1 LFMDRSH
8 PPTVLTRFYSVKPLL
23 LGLVA
28 IAVLSQLIARAEKPT
43 PVLPEEPAPSST
55 APGSSNPARFI
66 FADPFPSPAS
76 VPAQDLLI
84 QQKAEIQAEALT
96 FYTLAAIK
104 EESGE
109 TEEASALYQKALSL
123 DPGNAALAVRLSTEL
138 IAKGQVAEAL
148 RLLKDANAASP
159 KNVGALVQIARTY
172 LGVLK
177 RPDSA
182 LTYAEK
188 AYKLAPEDIPVLA
201 VYLETCAAGSLNQRV
216 EDALKK
222 SLQSTQQD
230 VDFWIQAGT
239 LFRNALITRGAV
251 SKVLLGKINDFFKT
265 ALNLAPIEPSVLE
278 AASDHYTLTKQFP
291 EAASFYQRALVE
303 HRQRKGS
310 LSAGLCLKLARVLLM
325 SEQVPEAMGVL
336 EELVSEQP
344 TVAPA
349 RELLG
354 ELHLQ
359 QGHIIAAL
367 THFKIALD
375 AEPDRVEDHIRVTQ
389 LQLRLKRAPEAAATA
404 QHARTLFPDIPQL
417 TMLTAVALAEA
428 KQHQEAL
435 HCFALA
441 ERQFLNSRSASLDAG
456 FYFTYGAAA
465 ERAGLPEQASR
476 LLLRSIEL
484 DPENSAEALNYLGYM
499 WVDRNQNLEEAGT
512 YIQKALALRPNHP
525 AYLDSLGWWHFK
537 KGQYEDALRE
547 IRKAL
552 DKIKRED
559 ASEVYDHLGDI
570 LEKLSKPEEAIAAWK
585 VAVELDPAMPEV
597 QKKIR
602 QLQDNQ

>member
-1 LFMDRSH
+1 MDRSH

-239 LFRNALITRGAV
+239 LFRNALITRGAL

-359 QGHIIAAL
+359 QGHIITAL

>member
-1 LFMDRSH
+1 MDRSH

-239 LFRNALITRGAV
+239 LFRNALITRGAL

-354 ELHLQ
+354 ELHLR
-359 QGHIIAAL
+359 QGHIITAL

-499 WVDRNQNLEEAGT
+499 WVDRNQNLEEAGA

>member
-1 LFMDRSH
+1 MDRSH
-8 PPTVLTRFYSVKPLL
+8 PPTVLTGFCSVNPLT
-23 LGLVA
+23 LGLVS
-28 IAVLSQLIARAEKPT
+28 IAVLFQIHAIAEKPS
-43 PVLPEEPAPSST
+43 PVLPEEPVPSST
-55 APGSSNPARFI
+55 APGSRNPARFI

-76 VPAQDLLI
+76 EPARDLLI
-84 QQKAEIQAEALT
+84 QQKSEIQAEALT

-109 TEEASALYQKALSL
+109 TEEASVLYQKALSL
-123 DPGNAALAVRLSTEL
+123 DPGNAALAVRLSSGL
-138 IAKGQVAEAL
+138 IAKGQTAEAL

-159 KNVGALVQIARTY
+159 KHVGALMQIARTY

-188 AYKLAPEDIPVLA
+188 AYKLAPEDIPALS

-251 SKVLLGKINDFFKT
+251 SKVLLAKINEFFKT

-291 EAASFYQRALVE
+291 EAANFYQRALVE

-359 QGHIIAAL
+359 QGHVITAL

-404 QHARTLFPDIPQL
+404 QHARTLFPDVPQL

-441 ERQFLNSRSASLDAG
+441 ERQFLNSRSPSLDAG

-512 YIQKALALRPNHP
+512 YIQRALALRPNHP
-525 AYLDSLGWWHFK
+525 AYLDSLGWWHFR

-570 LEKLSKPEEAIAAWK
+570 LEKLSKPGEAIAAWK
-585 VAVELDPAMPEV
+585 VAAELDPSMTEV
-597 QKKIR
+597 RKKIK

>member
-1 LFMDRSH
+1 MDRSH

-76 VPAQDLLI
+76 VPAPDLLI

-138 IAKGQVAEAL
+138 IAKNQVAEAL

-188 AYKLAPEDIPVLA
+188 AYKLAPEEIPVLA

>member
-1 LFMDRSH
+1 MDRSH

-28 IAVLSQLIARAEKPT
+28 IAVLSQPTARAEKPT

-84 QQKAEIQAEALT
+84 QQRAEIQAEALT
-96 FYTLAAIK
+96 FYTLAAIR

>member
-1 LFMDRSH
+1 MDRSH

-239 LFRNALITRGAV
+239 LFRNALITRGAL

-359 QGHIIAAL
+359 QGHIITAL

-499 WVDRNQNLEEAGT
+499 WVDRNQNLEEAGA

>member
-1 LFMDRSH
+1 MDRSH

-239 LFRNALITRGAV
+239 LFRNALITRGAL

-499 WVDRNQNLEEAGT
+499 WVDRNQNLEEAGA

>member
-1 LFMDRSH
+1 MDRSH

-359 QGHIIAAL
+359 QGHIITAL

-417 TMLTAVALAEA
+417 TMLTAVAFAEA

-499 WVDRNQNLEEAGT
+499 WVDRNQNLEEAGA

-525 AYLDSLGWWHFK
+525 AYLDSLGWWYFK

>member
-1 LFMDRSH
+1 MDRSH
-8 PPTVLTRFYSVKPLL
+8 PPTVLTGFCSVNPLT
-23 LGLVA
+23 LGLVS
-28 IAVLSQLIARAEKPT
+28 IAVLFQIHAIAEKPS
-43 PVLPEEPAPSST
+43 PVLPEEPVPSST
-55 APGSSNPARFI
+55 APGSRNPARFI

-76 VPAQDLLI
+76 EPARDLLI
-84 QQKAEIQAEALT
+84 QQKSEIQAEALT

-109 TEEASALYQKALSL
+109 TEEASVLYQKALSL
-123 DPGNAALAVRLSTEL
+123 DPGNAALAVRLSSGL
-138 IAKGQVAEAL
+138 IAKGQTAEAL

-159 KNVGALVQIARTY
+159 KHVGALVQIARTY

-188 AYKLAPEDIPVLA
+188 AYKLAPEDIPALS

-251 SKVLLGKINDFFKT
+251 SKVLLAKINEFFKT

-291 EAASFYQRALVE
+291 EAANFYQRALVE

-359 QGHIIAAL
+359 QGHVITAL

-404 QHARTLFPDIPQL
+404 QHARTLFPDVPQL

-441 ERQFLNSRSASLDAG
+441 ERQFLNSRSPSLDAG

-512 YIQKALALRPNHP
+512 YIQRALALRPNHP
-525 AYLDSLGWWHFK
+525 AYLDSLGWWHFR

-570 LEKLSKPEEAIAAWK
+570 LEKLSKPGEAIAAWK
-585 VAVELDPAMPEV
+585 VAAELDPSMTEV
-597 QKKIR
+597 RKKIK

>member
-1 LFMDRSH
+1 MDRSH

-251 SKVLLGKINDFFKT
+251 SKLLLGKINDFFKT

-499 WVDRNQNLEEAGT
+499 WVDRNQNLEEAGA

>member
-1 LFMDRSH
+1 MDRSH

-28 IAVLSQLIARAEKPT
+28 IAFLSQPTARAEKPT

-109 TEEASALYQKALSL
+109 TEDASALYQKALSL

-251 SKVLLGKINDFFKT
+251 SKVLLGKINEFFRT

-310 LSAGLCLKLARVLLM
+310 LSAGLCMKLARVLLM

-537 KGQYEDALRE
+537 KGQYEDALRD

>member
-1 LFMDRSH
+1 MDRSH

-359 QGHIIAAL
+359 QGHIITAL

-499 WVDRNQNLEEAGT
+499 WVDRNQNLEEAGA

-525 AYLDSLGWWHFK
+525 AYLDSLGWWYFK

>member
-1 LFMDRSH
+1 MDRSH
-8 PPTVLTRFYSVKPLL
+8 PPTVLTGFYLVKPFL
-23 LGLVA
+23 LGFFA
-28 IAVLSQLIARAEKPT
+28 IAVLSQTLARAQKPD
-43 PVLPEEPAPSST
+43 PVLPQELVPLST
-55 APGSSNPARFI
+55 APGSNNPARFI

-76 VPAQDLLI
+76 EPAKDLLI
-84 QQKAEIQAEALT
+84 QQRAEVQAEALT

-109 TEEASALYQKALSL
+109 TEEASVLYQKALSL

-138 IAKGQVAEAL
+138 IAKGEVAEAL
-148 RLLKDANAASP
+148 RLLKDANAAAP

-182 LTYAEK
+182 LAYAEK
-188 AYKLAPEDIPVLA
+188 AYKIAPEDISALS
-201 VYLETCAAGSLNQRV
+201 VYLETCAAGTLNQRV

-230 VDFWIQAGT
+230 ADFWIQAGT

-251 SKVLLGKINDFFKT
+251 SKGLLGKVNEFFKT

-303 HRQRKGS
+303 HRQRRGS

-375 AEPDRVEDHIRVTQ
+375 AEPDRIEDHIRVTQ

-404 QHARTLFPDIPQL
+404 QHARTLFPDVPQL

-435 HCFALA
+435 RCFALA

-512 YIQKALALRPNHP
+512 YIQRALALRPNHP
-525 AYLDSLGWWHFK
+525 AYLDSLGWWHFR

-585 VAVELDPAMPEV
+585 VAVELDPSMPEV
-597 QKKIR
+597 RKKIK

>member
-1 LFMDRSH
+1 MDRSH

-499 WVDRNQNLEEAGT
+499 WVDRNQNLEEAGA

-525 AYLDSLGWWHFK
+525 AYLDSLGWWHFR

>member
-1 LFMDRSH
+1 MDRSH

-28 IAVLSQLIARAEKPT
+28 IAVLSQPTARAEKPT

-435 HCFALA
+435 HCFAVA

>member
-1 LFMDRSH
+1 MDRSH

-28 IAVLSQLIARAEKPT
+28 IAVSSQLTARAEKPI

-84 QQKAEIQAEALT
+84 QQKAEIRAEALT

-109 TEEASALYQKALSL
+109 TEDASALYQKALSL

-251 SKVLLGKINDFFKT
+251 SKVLLGKINEFFRT

-499 WVDRNQNLEEAGT
+499 WVDRNQNLEEAGA

>member
-1 LFMDRSH
+1 MDRSH

-28 IAVLSQLIARAEKPT
+28 IAVLSQPIARAEKPT

-96 FYTLAAIK
+96 FYSLAAIK

-138 IAKGQVAEAL
+138 IAKGLVAEAL

-182 LTYAEK
+182 LTYAER

-201 VYLETCAAGSLNQRV
+201 VYLETCTAGSLNQRV

-239 LFRNALITRGAV
+239 LFRNALITRGSV
-251 SKVLLGKINDFFKT
+251 SKVLLGKINEFFKT

-291 EAASFYQRALVE
+291 EAASFYQRALLE

-344 TVAPA
+344 TIAPA

-359 QGHIIAAL
+359 QGHIIAEL

-389 LQLRLKRAPEAAATA
+389 LQLRLKRTPEAAATA

-525 AYLDSLGWWHFK
+525 AYLDSLGWWHFR

-585 VAVELDPAMPEV
+585 VAVELDPSMPEV

>member
-1 LFMDRSH
+1 MDRLH

-359 QGHIIAAL
+359 QGHIITAL

-499 WVDRNQNLEEAGT
+499 WVDRNQNLEEAGA

>member
-1 LFMDRSH
+1 MDRSH

>member
-1 LFMDRSH
+1 MDRSH

-499 WVDRNQNLEEAGT
+499 WVDRNQNLEEAGA

>member
-1 LFMDRSH
+1 MDRSH

-84 QQKAEIQAEALT
+84 QQRAEIQAEALT
-96 FYTLAAIK
+96 FYTLAAIR

>member
-1 LFMDRSH
+1 MDRSH

-359 QGHIIAAL
+359 QGHIITAL

-499 WVDRNQNLEEAGT
+499 WVDRNQNLEEAGA

>member
-1 LFMDRSH
+1 MDRSH

-28 IAVLSQLIARAEKPT
+28 IAVLSQPTARAEKPT

-96 FYTLAAIK
+96 FYTLAAIR

-499 WVDRNQNLEEAGT
+499 WVDRNQNLEEAGA

-525 AYLDSLGWWHFK
+525 AYLDSLGWWYFK

>member
-1 LFMDRSH
+1 
-8 PPTVLTRFYSVKPLL
+8 
-23 LGLVA
+23 
-28 IAVLSQLIARAEKPT
+28 
-43 PVLPEEPAPSST
+43 
-55 APGSSNPARFI
+55 
-66 FADPFPSPAS
+66 

-109 TEEASALYQKALSL
+109 TEDASALYQKALSL

-251 SKVLLGKINDFFKT
+251 SKVLLGKINEFFRT

-310 LSAGLCLKLARVLLM
+310 LSAGLCMKLARVLLM

>member
-1 LFMDRSH
+1 MDRSH

-28 IAVLSQLIARAEKPT
+28 IAVLSQPTARAEKPT

>member
-1 LFMDRSH
+1 MDRSH

-239 LFRNALITRGAV
+239 LFRNALITRGAL

-359 QGHIIAAL
+359 QGHIITAL

-428 KQHQEAL
+428 KNHQEAL

-499 WVDRNQNLEEAGT
+499 WVDRNQNLEEAGA

>member
-1 LFMDRSH
+1 MDRSH

-251 SKVLLGKINDFFKT
+251 SKLLLGKINDFFKT

-359 QGHIIAAL
+359 QGHIITAL

-428 KQHQEAL
+428 KNHQEAL

-499 WVDRNQNLEEAGT
+499 WVDRNQNLEEAGA

>member
-1 LFMDRSH
+1 MNAAPAAIPFVTACGA
-8 PPTVLTRFYSVKPLL
+8 PI
-23 LGLVA
+23 VA
-28 IAVLSQLIARAEKPT
+28 Q
-43 PVLPEEPAPSST
+43 
-55 APGSSNPARFI
+55 
-66 FADPFPSPAS
+66 SPAS

-251 SKVLLGKINDFFKT
+251 SKLLLGKINDFFKT

-359 QGHIIAAL
+359 QGHIITAL

-499 WVDRNQNLEEAGT
+499 WVDRNQNLEEAGA

>member
-1 LFMDRSH
+1 MDRSH

-251 SKVLLGKINDFFKT
+251 SKLLLGKINDFFKT

-359 QGHIIAAL
+359 QGHIITAL

-499 WVDRNQNLEEAGT
+499 WVDRNQNLEEAGA

>member
-1 LFMDRSH
+1 MDRSH

-188 AYKLAPEDIPVLA
+188 AYKLAPEDISVLA

-222 SLQSTQQD
+222 GLQSTQQD

-336 EELVSEQP
+336 EELLSEQP

-499 WVDRNQNLEEAGT
+499 WVDRNQNLEEAGA